1 MVVAASASSPDDVS
15 KEARSIL
22 RSLKSFVANPT
33 DARTVHESLAR
44 GFKALHRSL
53 AGIQK
58 GLSAAAEAAPRGRR
72 KEAVVH
78 GGGRGGASRSGTPQ
92 EVVKL
97 SFYSPETKLVT
108 PQRERAKQ
116 CLLMLRKLL
125 EHLRDLERQARA
137 FVRNPMQASGGLAPG
152 ESLRSCNGPLLKSML
167 VLLKGIAALREEIAK
182 AALDPAAALEEVE
195 CTSDGDVAWRERWH
209 GRRQRRQ
216 GQRRRLRRRSR
227 RRRQAEALAV
237 R

>member
-78 GGGRGGASRSGTPQ
+78 GDRERGAGRTRRDQGGQSRTSTSSSRSRHTSP
-92 EVVKL
+92 VK
-97 SFYSPETKLVT
+97 TT
-108 PQRERAKQ
+108 
-116 CLLMLRKLL
+116 
-125 EHLRDLERQARA
+125 
-137 FVRNPMQASGGLAPG
+137 
-152 ESLRSCNGPLLKSML
+152 
-167 VLLKGIAALREEIAK
+167 
-182 AALDPAAALEEVE
+182 ALD
-195 CTSDGDVAWRERWH
+195 SDQRW
-209 GRRQRRQ
+209 
-216 GQRRRLRRRSR
+216 
-227 RRRQAEALAV
+227 
-237 R
+237 

>member
-78 GGGRGGASRSGTPQ
+78 GGGRGGARLWGRRLSTRSSR
-92 EVVKL
+92 E
-97 SFYSPETKLVT
+97 
-108 PQRERAKQ
+108 
-116 CLLMLRKLL
+116 
-125 EHLRDLERQARA
+125 QAR
-137 FVRNPMQASGGLAPG
+137 
-152 ESLRSCNGPLLKSML
+152 E
-167 VLLKGIAALREEIAK
+167 
-182 AALDPAAALEEVE
+182 
-195 CTSDGDVAWRERWH
+195 TSVN
-209 GRRQRRQ
+209 
-216 GQRRRLRRRSR
+216 
-227 RRRQAEALAV
+227 
-237 R
+237 